1 MMKNT
6 VYTHTGDKG
15 TTGLIGG
22 TRIAK
27 SDKQLEAYG
36 SVDELNSFVGLLYTY
51 IINDHDKGVLFT
63 IQNKLHQVCSCL
75 ATDYSSAGLSRIK
88 KLTSENVKS
97 MEHEIDVINAQLPLL
112 NSFILPGGCRAA
124 AVAHICRTVCRR
136 AERRIYSFRDEQHPV
151 DHELLEYMNRL
162 SDYFFVLSR
171 KVNIEN
177 KTDEILWDNSC
188 I

>member
-1 MMKNT
+1 MKNT

-36 SVDELNSFVGLLYTY
+36 SVDELNSFIGLLYTY
-51 IINDHDKGVLFT
+51 LTNEHDKAVLLT
-63 IQNKLHQVCSCL
+63 MQHKLFQVGSCL
-75 ATDYSSAGLSRIK
+75 ATDYSKVSPAKVRKI
-88 KLTSENVKS
+88 TAANVKS
-97 MEHEIDVINAQLPLL
+97 VEDEIDAINSQLP
-112 NSFILPGGCRAA
+112 NPKAFIIPGGCRAA
-124 AVAHICRTVCRR
+124 ATAHVCRTVCRR
-136 AERRIYSFRDEQHPV
+136 AERHICAFQDENHQV
-151 DHELLEYMNRL
+151 DQELMEYMNRL

-171 KVNIEN
+171 KVNLEN
-177 KTDEILWDNSC
+177 KTDEILWDNTC